1 MYSMFDEILQKGVY
15 KKSYFVILEH
25 AFLRNPDYTTTEKM
39 VYLDLMGYAG
49 QANSA
54 FPSKS
59 SIAKDLGIS
68 IKTVERT
75 LISLEQKNGLLIIN
89 REWEDKS
96 KTSNLYILADIDKDT
111 GAFVP
116 ESIEKYKC
124 MKEKTWVVKKEF

>member
-1 MYSMFDEILQKGVY
+1 MFDEILQKGVY

-59 SIAKDLGIS
+59 SIAKDLGICNEYKEVIS
-68 IKTVERT
+68 HEELEKLSEKEYEKQIENYTVYARVT
-75 LISLEQKNGLLIIN
+75 PL
-89 REWEDKS
+89 DKV
-96 KTSNLYILADIDKDT
+96 KI
-111 GAFVP
+111 
-116 ESIEKYKC
+116 
-124 MKEKTWVVKKEF
+124 VKKWQEKD

>member
-1 MYSMFDEILQKGVY
+1 MFDEILQKGVY

-75 LISLEQKNGLLIIN
+75 LLSLEQKNGLLTWN
-89 REWEDKS
+89 YYLFYE
-96 KTSNLYILADIDKDT
+96 NLRW
-111 GAFVP
+111 
-116 ESIEKYKC
+116 
-124 MKEKTWVVKKEF
+124 MKIFN